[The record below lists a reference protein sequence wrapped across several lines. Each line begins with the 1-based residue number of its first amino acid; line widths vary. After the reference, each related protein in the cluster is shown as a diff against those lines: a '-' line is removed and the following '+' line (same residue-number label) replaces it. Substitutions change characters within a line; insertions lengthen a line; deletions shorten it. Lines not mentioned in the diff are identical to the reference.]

1 MTKQGELAPDQLEAL
16 ERILNARKDD
26 LASRGQFP
34 EEGKDQLV
42 SALTV
47 KLDANGDGEFEETF
61 VMTSLMSI
69 ERSEPYV
76 NRAGRRQ
83 IDVNMTRW
91 SAKGYSETLGKSVEY
106 VLSAVEQPRSDIVAQ
121 QSSADFPAE
130 VTFRAIFDVRLDGQ
144 TIISGLEG
152 TAHGTGW
159 MSVPPDGDDYL
170 TVNKDIQFG
179 PVLLAA
185 AVCAASR
192 PVN

>member
-1 MTKQGELAPDQLEAL
+1 MTKQEELAPDQLEAL